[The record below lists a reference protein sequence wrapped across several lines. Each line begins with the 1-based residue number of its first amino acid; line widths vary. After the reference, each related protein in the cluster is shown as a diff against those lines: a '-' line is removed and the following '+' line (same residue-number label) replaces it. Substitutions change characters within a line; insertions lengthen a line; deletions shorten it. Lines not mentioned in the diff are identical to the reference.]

1 LNVLTGEI
9 QKIRIK
15 SWQQDTEPFI
25 THTSDGSFKCY
36 PGFLL
41 GWRHVFK
48 PKRAI
53 ERALMMAEEGSDIID
68 VGGESTRPGS
78 EPISK
83 EEELKRVLP
92 VIKQVVKE
100 IDIPVSIDTYKS
112 EVARKALDAGAQ
124 LVNDISA
131 LRFDPDMRKVI
142 SEYDVSVVL
151 MHIKGTPKNMQE
163 NPSYTDLIQE
173 ISDYLNES
181 KELAEAAGIAEEK
194 IIVDPGIGFGKR
206 VEDNLKILKNLKE
219 LAHLG
224 RPILLGVSR
233 KSFIG
238 KVLDLPTEQRLEGS
252 LACLAVAI
260 LNGANILRVH
270 EVKES
275 KRAAQMVDAILK
287 G

>member
-1 LNVLTGEI
+1 MSLQVKSRKFELSLGNKILNLSSRTHLMGVLNVTPD
-9 QKIRIK
+9 
-15 SWQQDTEPFI
+15 SF
-25 THTSDGSFKCY
+25 SDGGMF
-36 PGFLL
+36 
-41 GWRHVFK
+41 FK